1 MPLRI
6 SGKHLFAFALLV
18 LCSLAGVAR
27 AQKAVFGNG
36 GPGPL
41 KADHLTVELVSAGPE
56 IAAGGSQTLG
66 FVFTLEDKW
75 HIYWKNAG
83 FAGFP
88 PSADWKLPKGV
99 TAGDLQFPQPERLPF
114 QGAVDYGYEDN
125 VTYPVVIHAGPKVKP
140 GKDGTLHLATH
151 LKWLVCR
158 EQCVP
163 GSADLGID
171 LKLVPAGTVVAQ
183 QGTQAGP
190 IASALKHIPAAPRDG
205 FSAHAVS
212 DGKHIALTF
221 ITGSHETDAEFYP
234 LDEQLLQDNAD
245 QPIESLDNGARI
257 YLTLLPNTPAP
268 KQLHGVVELNDD
280 ESYQITAD
288 VAPGAVTLPASASST
303 NDAESPAKS
312 SVSTSSNITVWSALV
327 LALLGGVILNL
338 LPCVFPVLF
347 LKALSLVQSSGEE
360 RQRSRTHGL
369 VYTAGVLVSFW
380 AIVAVLLVLRSGGAR
395 FGWGF
400 QLQSP
405 GFVAVLALLLFFF
418 ALSLS
423 GVFEL
428 GLSLTSAGDSLT
440 HKQGLAGS
448 FFTGVLATVV
458 ATPCV
463 GPFLGVAI
471 GYALSQP
478 PLVTF
483 LVFTALALGLA
494 LPYLAVS
501 FFPGSMRW
509 LPKPGAWMETLK
521 QVTAFP
527 LYATVVWLVYLYG
540 RLFTSGD
547 VTESLTQSAV
557 LLAALLVLAIAA
569 WVLGRWY
576 RSRVATVIAVA
587 IAVLAVA
594 LPFIERPSAAELAA
608 ARAASSTD
616 AGTASTSTSPGKSRA
631 WKPFSQ
637 AGLDAARAAGQSV
650 FVDYTAAWCLSC
662 QVNEKLVLR
671 TAEVQAA
678 LQKGNFL
685 LMRADWT
692 QYDSAITNAL
702 SAVGRS
708 GVPTYVIYPAAAG
721 SKPDVLPE
729 VLTKSVVLSA
739 IQRNSKP

>member
-1 MPLRI
+1 MPFRAT
-6 SGKHLFAFALLV
+6 GKHVLALTLLIVTAFT
-18 LCSLAGVAR
+18 GTAR
-27 AQKAVFGNG
+27 AQKASFGNG
-36 GPGPL
+36 GPGPI

-88 PSADWKLPKGV
+88 PSVDWTLPKGI
-99 TAGDLQFPQPERLPF
+99 TADDLQFPQPQRLPF

-125 VTYPVVIHAGPKVKP
+125 ATYPFVVHAAPNAKP
-140 GKDGTLHLATH
+140 GKDGMLHLGAH

-163 GSADLGID
+163 GTADLGID
-171 LKLVPAGTVVAQ
+171 LKLVPAGTTVAQ
-183 QGTQAGP
+183 QGTQVGP
-190 IASALKHIPAAPRDG
+190 IANALKHIPSALPQDFA
-205 FSAHAVS
+205 AHAVS

-221 ITGSHETDAEFYP
+221 TTGTHETDAEFYP
-234 LDEQLLQDNAD
+234 LDEQILQDNAD
-245 QPIESLDNGARI
+245 QPIDSLDNGVRI

-268 KQLHGVVELNDD
+268 KQLHGVVEISDD
-280 ESYQITAD
+280 ESYQVTAD
-288 VAPGAVTLPASASST
+288 VTPGAVTMPASASPSGG
-303 NDAESPAKS
+303 AESTAKAGTAGD
-312 SVSTSSNITVWSALV
+312 VTVFTAIS
-327 LALLGGVILNL
+327 LALLGGMVLNL
-338 LPCVFPVLF
+338 MPCVFPVLF
-347 LKALSLVQSSGEE
+347 LKALSLVQSSGHE
-360 RQRSRTHGL
+360 RQRSRMHGL
-369 VYTAGVLVSFW
+369 IYTAGILVSFW
-380 AIVAVLLVLRSGGAR
+380 VIVAVLLALRSGGAR

-440 HKQGLAGS
+440 HKQGYAGS

-478 PLVTF
+478 PFVTF

-494 LPYLAVS
+494 LPYLAIS
-501 FFPGSMRW
+501 FFPAAMRW
-509 LPKPGAWMETLK
+509 LPRPGAWMETLK

-527 LYATVVWLVYLYG
+527 LYATVIWLVYLYG

-547 VTESLTQSAV
+547 ITEGITQSAA
-557 LLAALLVLAIAA
+557 LLTALLVLAIAA
-569 WVLGRWY
+569 WVLGRY
-576 RSRVATVIAVA
+576 HTSRIATW
-587 IAVLAVA
+587 IAVLIAVCAIA
-594 LPFIERPSAAELAA
+594 LPFAERPSAQELAA
-608 ARAASSTD
+608 SRSTGPGAASS
-616 AGTASTSTSPGKSRA
+616 GASQT
-631 WKPFSQ
+631 WQPFSEP
-637 AGLDAARAAGQSV
+637 ALDAARASGKSV

-662 QVNEKLVLR
+662 QVNEKLVLH
-671 TAEVQAA
+671 TDEVQSA
-678 LQKGNFL
+678 LQKSNFV

-692 QYDSAITNAL
+692 QYDPSITNAL

-708 GVPTYVIYPAAAG
+708 GVPTYVIYPG
-721 SKPDVLPE
+721 STSSKPDVLPE
-729 VLTKSVVLSA
+729 VLTKSIVLTA
-739 IQRNSKP
+739 IQKNSAK

>member
-1 MPLRI
+1 MHLRVT
-6 SGKHLFAFALLV
+6 GKRLFRFALL
-18 LCSLAGVAR
+18 LLLSLPGVMH
-27 AQKAVFGNG
+27 AQKAAFGNG
-36 GPGPL
+36 GPGPI

-56 IAAGGSQTLG
+56 IAAGGTQTLG

-88 PSADWKLPKGV
+88 PSADWTLPKGI

-125 VTYPVVIHAGPKVKP
+125 VTYPIVIHAAPNVRA
-140 GKDGTLHLATH
+140 GKDGNVHLSTH

-163 GSADLGID
+163 GTADLSIN
-171 LKLVPAGTVVAQ
+171 LKLVPAGTAVSQ
-183 QGTQAGP
+183 QGTQVGP
-190 IASALKHIPAAPRDG
+190 IANALKHIPATPGDG
-205 FSAHAVS
+205 FSAKAVS

-245 QPIESLDNGARI
+245 QPIDSLENGTRI

-268 KQLHGVVELNDD
+268 KQLHGVVELSDD
-280 ESYQITAD
+280 ESYQVTAD
-288 VAPGAVTLPASASST
+288 VVPGSVSMPASAAAQASST
-303 NDAESPAKS
+303 GTAPAS
-312 SVSTSSNITVWSALV
+312 DVGEVSVMTALV
-327 LALLGGVILNL
+327 LALLGGIILNL
-338 LPCVFPVLF
+338 MPCVFPVLF
-347 LKALSLVQSSGEE
+347 LKALSLVQSSGQE
-360 RQRSRTHGL
+360 RQHSRVHGL
-369 VYTAGVLVSFW
+369 VYTGGILVSFW
-380 AIVAVLLVLRSGGAR
+380 AIVAILLALRSGGAR

-440 HKQGLAGS
+440 HKQGYAGS

-494 LPYLAVS
+494 LPYLAIS
-501 FFPGSMRW
+501 FFPSTMRW

-521 QVTAFP
+521 QITAFP
-527 LYATVVWLVYLYG
+527 LYATVIWLVYIYG

-547 VTESLTQSAV
+547 VTESVTQA
-557 LLAALLVLAIAA
+557 AALLTALLLLGIAA
-569 WVLGRWY
+569 WVLGRWHT
-576 RSRVATVIAVA
+576 SRTATIVAVLIAVGA
-587 IAVLAVA
+587 IA
-594 LPFIERPSAAELAA
+594 LPFAERPSAQELAA
-608 ARAASSTD
+608 
-616 AGTASTSTSPGKSRA
+616 SRA
-631 WKPFSQ
+631 TGSSAFGSSATVWKAFSPSD
-637 AGLDAARAAGQSV
+637 LDSARAAGKSV
-650 FVDYTAAWCLSC
+650 FVDYTAAW
-662 QVNEKLVLR
+662 
-671 TAEVQAA
+671 
-678 LQKGNFL
+678 
-685 LMRADWT
+685 
-692 QYDSAITNAL
+692 
-702 SAVGRS
+702 
-708 GVPTYVIYPAAAG
+708 
-721 SKPDVLPE
+721 
-729 VLTKSVVLSA
+729 
-739 IQRNSKP
+739 